1 MRKDYYERCCHSQSN
16 SANEDPIP
24 PPASALES
32 FGLSQPGLQRRD
44 HHGILFHDHE
54 SLLGNKFPRI
64 KENHCSIFSNQD
76 DVCVSVFYCF
86 TSLELRTRL
95 FLADSFV
102 ICQNTDIIWNFMV
115 KNGKPGQDQ
124 KASFLT
130 VFHTGT
136 MMRPAPPARLSL
148 PLAASNRGGICW
160 QKSWLCLGMLAKT
173 SLQPV
178 ISVLF
183 PQHQV

>member
-1 MRKDYYERCCHSQSN
+1 MKMRKDYYERCCHSQSN

-102 ICQNTDIIWNFMV
+102 IC
-115 KNGKPGQDQ
+115 
-124 KASFLT
+124 
-130 VFHTGT
+130 
-136 MMRPAPPARLSL
+136 
-148 PLAASNRGGICW
+148 
-160 QKSWLCLGMLAKT
+160 
-173 SLQPV
+173 
-178 ISVLF
+178 
-183 PQHQV
+183 